1 MKDIPKWQQDL
12 VLDRL
17 EKGRLNPERLLDWD
31 EVSKELTSYPN
42 KRYLNAKDLRKR
54 LTKF

>member
-17 EKGRLNPERLLDWD
+17 EKGLLNPERLLDWD
-31 EVSKELTSYPN
+31 EVSKELMFYPN
-42 KRYLNAKDLRKR
+42 RKYLNAKDLRKR